1 MELLPAHQQPVHV
14 EVKSILVEFGKLRF
28 ENMGSVQQPS
38 RLLVYKV
45 RTQAKNSKVRETNT
59 EYSRLRIQY
68 HRLASLNHRPEPHK
82 E

>member
-14 EVKSILVEFGKLRF
+14 EVESILVEFGKLRF
-28 ENMGSVQQPS
+28 ENMGSSSS
-38 RLLVYKV
+38 RTDYLSTRYGLKK
-45 RTQAKNSKVRETNT
+45 KNSKVRETNT

-68 HRLASLNHRPEPHK
+68 HRLASLNHGPEPHK